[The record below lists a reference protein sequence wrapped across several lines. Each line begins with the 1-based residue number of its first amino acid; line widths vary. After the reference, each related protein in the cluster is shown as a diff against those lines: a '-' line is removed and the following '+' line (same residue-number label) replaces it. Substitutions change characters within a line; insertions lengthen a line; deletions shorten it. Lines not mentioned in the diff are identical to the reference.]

1 MLCSFFLSLLF
12 SLLVFPVFPLSF
24 IFYSFLCNPSSSYF
38 SSYFLFY
45 LSSSFFS
52 CFSSSL
58 FPHLSRLSSSSLLST
73 SHLAYQP
80 LLFSGL
86 TSQFPTV
93 SPLFYYV
100 SFSFL
105 SLTPLRTLS
114 FLVDIISDSFL
125 LMEEIQTLAT
135 AERTFSACRVIYLGF
150 SFTAVISSVLAHAR
164 PFFELTSVSGVP
176 FY

>member
-12 SLLVFPVFPLSF
+12 SLLVFLVFPLSF

-38 SSYFLFY
+38 
-45 LSSSFFS
+45 LSSFSIFPLPSFPVFRLPS
-52 CFSSSL
+52 FPTSL
-58 FPHLSRLSSSSLLST
+58 VSPPPPLST